1 MSFDRIRSNEN
12 RKAHAMTN
20 NPVVTFFPVGNGDTT
35 LIEFHDAL
43 KTCVLVDVHIGNS
56 SNGESETDRFDVR
69 SDLLRR
75 LPHDSD
81 GRPYL
86 DLFVLTHADQDH
98 VSGLSELFHLGDP
111 EDYPK
116 PAKGEKPKILVRE
129 IWCSSRF
136 RNIAS
141 ESNSLTEDAKAF
153 NTEARRRENLLLD
166 GDFRSENEG
175 NLLRVIGD
183 AGVDRDGFPSNKES
197 HVGDVIDTFGG
208 HFRSSFI
215 ALVIGPV
222 AKQENESE
230 KDYYGTKNRT
240 GIILQFSFTRKTS
253 SSLSDYSS
261 TYNNQLLLGDDNE
274 VATWRIVAGQPALK
288 PYVDA
293 LDYDILLAPHH
304 GSWHVFSDDSAT
316 ECEDPQ
322 PDPDAVINLSHSK
335 NEGSFIVVSSK
346 SDEDEDDQSKLKGR
360 ELSREV
366 YRQFVQSEN
375 LLCTGDSKTSGRP
388 VPMSFELTPS
398 GPRRV
403 PTAPVPPTTLAS
415 HRSSGQAYAHG

>member
-1 MSFDRIRSNEN
+1 MS
-12 RKAHAMTN
+12 K

-35 LIEFHDAL
+35 LIEFHDDL
-43 KTCVLVDVHIGNS
+43 QSCILVDVNIENNAE
-56 SNGESETDRFDVR
+56 NGSDAEQYDVR
-69 SDLLRR
+69 SDLLHR
-75 LPHDSD
+75 LPRDTL
-81 GRPYL
+81 GRPYI
-86 DLFVLTHADQDH
+86 DLFILTHADQDH
-98 VSGLSELFHLGDP
+98 VSGFSELFHLGDP

-175 NLLRVIGD
+175 NLLRIIGD

-230 KDYYGTKNRT
+230 EDYYGTKNRT

-253 SSLSDYSS
+253 SSLPDYSS

-288 PYVDA
+288 PCAEA

-316 ECEDPQ
+316 ECEDPE
-322 PDPDAVINLSHSK
+322 PDSDAVVNLSHAK
-335 NEGSFIVVSSK
+335 NKGSFIVFSCK
-346 SDEDEDDQSKLKGR
+346 SDKDEDDQSKLKGR